1 MNYFIEGLQGSCKST
16 LVGRLS
22 EKLPGYKVY
31 REGDLIAHFRY
42 RQNLELRLCREIFSE
57 ESVIVRSKQYDIND
71 LL

>member
-31 REGDLIAHFRY
+31 REGDLMAHFRH
-42 RQNLELRLCREIFSE
+42 RQNLESLGYEG
-57 ESVIVRSKQYDIND
+57 RSFQRNR
-71 LL
+71 